1 MKEVKYEDLKEGMK
15 IKLKPLEECLII
27 DEKGCK
33 IYENMFLSFGR
44 VHTILQFNNIY
55 MGGFILLGEKK
66 DKKYYKIT
74 WIESIVDEEPTGV
87 INPNHYT
94 KGGIECIDAIK
105 AATIGKRGIEAVCV
119 ANVIKYLWRY
129 EDKGAIVDVQKA
141 QWYIEKL
148 IQEISD

>member
-1 MKEVKYEDLKEGMK
+1 MKEIKYEDLKVGMK
-15 IKLKPLEECLII
+15 VKLKPLEKCI
-27 DEKGCK
+27 
-33 IYENMFLSFGR
+33 LSG
-44 VHTILQFNNIY
+44 V
-55 MGGFILLGEKK
+55 M
-66 DKKYYKIT
+66 DPKIT
-74 WIESIVDEEPTGV
+74 NSMRPYFGNVSTISALIDGYPDWFFIPNGIGHQYYDVSWIESIVDEEPTGV

-94 KGGIECIDAIK
+94 KGGIECIEAIK